1 MKEQKGMGH
10 IGLIISIIIII
21 LAIVAIVNF
30 VNKKLADEKIENYQT
45 DMLLVQGKIKVLA
58 QESEIQKNEGVLN
71 GRKVSDNLEDKKI
84 KELLEKGIISQ
95 DEGQFSKYYIL
106 EKVNLEEIGLESI
119 NLENGYFI
127 VNYYTYEVIYSEGV
141 EIDGNVYYKL
151 SEIQEK
157 TNEDENNNEIN
168 SEKTKENTKK

>member
-1 MKEQKGMGH
+1 M
-10 IGLIISIIIII
+10 
-21 LAIVAIVNF
+21 
-30 VNKKLADEKIENYQT
+30 
-45 DMLLVQGKIKVLA
+45 
-58 QESEIQKNEGVLN
+58 
-71 GRKVSDNLEDKKI
+71 SDNLEDKKI